1 MLKNLPANT
10 GNMGSIPSLRR
21 SHVLRGKKALVPQ
34 LLSLCSQAV
43 QLPSPCSTT
52 TKAHA
57 LQSLCP
63 QEQSCNKKPA
73 HHNQTVV
80 PAHQNE
86 RKARAAMSK
95 INK

>member
-1 MLKNLPANT
+1 M
-10 GNMGSIPSLRR
+10 
-21 SHVLRGKKALVPQ
+21 
-34 LLSLCSQAV
+34 
-43 QLPSPCSTT
+43 T

-63 QEQSCNKKPA
+63 QEKSCNEKPA

-86 RKARAAMSK
+86 RKSPSSNVK
-95 INK
+95 NK